1 MKTNFLATVRFI
13 EMTLLFFKN
22 KLIPDINLV
31 ELKIKRRSKKP
42 RRSGITKNPKREE
55 INKKLIK
62 WLFFFIRNIILF
74 RVTRLLKTDN
84 ELNII

>member
-62 WLFFFIRNIILF
+62 WLFSFIRNIILF